1 MAFPKHTFKMGIEA
15 RCHEARCANPP
26 FAIKRWREWQELVPT
41 MKLRIFDKEFRN

>member
-1 MAFPKHTFKMGIEA
+1 MAFPEHTFKMGIEA
-15 RCHEARCANPP
+15 RCNEARCANPP